1 MLPIGAFF
9 GTGSLRPPPLL
20 YILQTNFTFL
30 SSLLLSICES
40 RLHFNPIYFMPHNLL
55 DISVR
60 MRKLHLKAHTG
71 EFVCVVI
78 LHYVTAGT
86 DDDLPPSHPNR
97 FPRAGSAAGNVRSE
111 VFGTAQ
117 FLPMDMEIKI
127 HHIEQ
132 EAYISVLRAFKAQSE
147 AITWVQLYSENM
159 MSSVSKRVGF
169 VLIVLHFCV
178 F

>member
-1 MLPIGAFF
+1 
-9 GTGSLRPPPLL
+9 
-20 YILQTNFTFL
+20 
-30 SSLLLSICES
+30 
-40 RLHFNPIYFMPHNLL
+40 MPHNLL

-60 MRKLHLKAHTG
+60 MRKLHSKAHTG

-78 LHYVTAGT
+78 LRDVTAGT
-86 DDDLPPSHPNR
+86 DDDLLPSHPNR
-97 FPRAGSAAGNVRSE
+97 FPRAGSAAGNVRSD

-117 FLPMDMEIKI
+117 FLPMEIKI